1 MARQEIDVNKRISK
15 NEKPSL
21 SFLCFPTKFSSIFP
35 QKWNFVERERSALL
49 SRFSGL
55 HKITFHYL
63 ITTCSATYGWI
74 TSSAAFKS
82 PPPFSPQPRFSS
94 YENFSSRFSPPPSCF
109 PFGWMSGFFHPT
121 VNLGLWSFLEGEGG
135 ALQGSERR
143 KKKEG
148 PFVLFFFFFFRA
160 PVGGIMA

>member
-74 TSSAAFKS
+74 TPSAAFKS

-94 YENFSSRFSPPPSCF
+94 YENFSSRFSPPSCF